1 MVLEA
6 DCVTYPGATH
16 PRETLYQKMVETTW
30 LTNMMIGKV
39 KWEREEAR
47 QEDNGETTTMLD
59 ELQRRLS
66 SLEMIVKLLVEVE
79 KDKKRKE

>member
-1 MVLEA
+1 MVLEE
-6 DCVTYPGATH
+6 DWLTYLGATH

-47 QEDNGETTTMLD
+47 QEDNRETTTMLD
-59 ELQRRLS
+59 EIQRHLS
-66 SLEMIVKLLVEVE
+66 SLETIVKLLVEVE
-79 KDKKRKE
+79 KDKKSKE